1 MSFENLFA
9 GIVVHF
15 KFDELGALTFD
26 ISLVLGLILGAT
38 VAATVAADLVRLR
51 GAATAVGDAALDI
64 RLTVALIAD
73 VALIAATFPVF
84 VVAAAFFVA
93 RLTGTL
99 IIGAAVD
106 DMAAAATTVAADL
119 VRLRGAAATAVVDD
133 AAAVDDTVAV
143 VDLVARLTG
152 VLIADV
158 TVAVAV
164 IVSFAAFVDCFTV
177 SLVLDACNFWVTPP
191 MSKADTSFSGLA
203 SSRVEKAASRGSN
216 RDQAAA
222 PIDFEWRC
230 SLPKSKKDV
239 IDGTHRRKYV
249 ITCIL

>member
-1 MSFENLFA
+1 M
-9 GIVVHF
+9 
-15 KFDELGALTFD
+15 GALTFN
-26 ISLVLGLILGAT
+26 ISLDLGLIFSAT
-38 VAATVAADLVRLR
+38 VVVDDDAVVFVVDLFAAVAAI
-51 GAATAVGDAALDI
+51 GAAALDI

-133 AAAVDDTVAV
+133 AAAVDDAVDDTVAV

-158 TVAVAV
+158 AVAVAV
-164 IVSFAAFVDCFTV
+164 IVAFAAFVDCFTV

-203 SSRVEKAASRGSN
+203 SSQVEIAASRGRN
-216 RDQAAA
+216 RDQAVA
-222 PIDFEWRC
+222 PIDFEWSR
-230 SLPKSKKDV
+230 SLPKSMKDV